1 MMSLRIAMTKSR
13 PLWARSRRVV
23 GRVGHAAPGW
33 TDSWFSQT
41 VRRASGVG
49 SRQDARKAARLEKA
63 RAYVAERGHSEYADG
78 IVAALEETPGVL
90 ATVSM
95 LRAMGDDGLRS
106 LAATVRAEHEARQA
120 KIAGKAVVNLSVR
133 VSTLW

>member
-1 MMSLRIAMTKSR
+1 MSLRIAMAKGGPLRVSSWRAVSR
-13 PLWARSRRVV
+13 TGS
-23 GRVGHAAPGW
+23 AAPGW

-41 VRRASGVG
+41 GRRASGVG

-133 VSTLW
+133 ASAV